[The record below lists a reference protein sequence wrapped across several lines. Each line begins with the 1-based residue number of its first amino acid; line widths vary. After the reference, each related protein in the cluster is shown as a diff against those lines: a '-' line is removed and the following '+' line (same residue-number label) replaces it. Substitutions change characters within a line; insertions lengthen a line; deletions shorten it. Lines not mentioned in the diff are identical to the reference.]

1 MKNCAFAM
9 LWVAAGQVVTCL
21 EGWCFLQEGG
31 CLWIGGLLTL
41 VSVK

>member
-21 EGWCFLQEGG
+21 EAGAFCRREAACG
-31 CLWIGGLLTL
+31 
-41 VSVK
+41 